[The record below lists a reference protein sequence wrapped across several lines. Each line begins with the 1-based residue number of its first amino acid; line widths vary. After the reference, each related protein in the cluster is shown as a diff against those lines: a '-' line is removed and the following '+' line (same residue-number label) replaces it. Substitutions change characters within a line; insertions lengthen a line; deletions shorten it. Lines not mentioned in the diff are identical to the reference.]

1 MCFFVGLM
9 LVTYT
14 ISDVRKN
21 PYFSRQSGLLF
32 VGLQNMV
39 TPILITIF
47 AVRLWLILTY
57 DEPLSNCDRPL
68 RPSDWLL
75 PCAGLC
81 RNDLYSYTIEVT
93 YG

>member
-21 PYFSRQSGLLF
+21 SYLSRQSGLLF

-39 TPILITIF
+39 TPILISII
-47 AVRLWLILTY
+47 AVCLLLILTY
-57 DEPLSNCDRPL
+57 DELLSNRDRPL

-75 PCAGLC
+75 PCAGLY
-81 RNDLYSYTIEVT
+81 RNDLYSYTIVAT